1 MDGNYSLADLRAVTD
16 GADGISGG
24 SAWLI
29 ILFFLIF
36 GFGGGYGFGGRAANA
51 AGEVAS
57 TESIIS
63 SQRFD
68 SLSKQINQIGD
79 GLSSL
84 GYSQLQQMDAN
95 TASINGN
102 VVNEGRTTQ
111 NMISSYACENQKN
124 VDALRFD
131 ISNYAA
137 QINSNID
144 SKFAALE
151 KGQLQAQINAQA
163 AQISQLQLSQA
174 VCGIPKVST
183 SAWGVYPYAA
193 PVTCNCGTV

>member
-1 MDGNYSLADLRAVTD
+1 MDGNYSIADLASIAGSND
-16 GADGISGG
+16 LGG
-24 SAWLI
+24 SNMVWLL
-29 ILFFLIF
+29 LFFVLFGYGGF
-36 GFGGGYGFGGRAANA
+36 GFGGRAAANA

-57 TESIIS
+57 TDSIIS

-102 VVNEGRTTQ
+102 VTSEGRAIQ
-111 NMISSYACENQKN
+111 SQISECCCSNQRN

-131 ISNYAA
+131 MANYAA
-137 QINSNID
+137 SINSNID
-144 SKFAALE
+144 NKFAAIEKSNLE
-151 KGQLQAQINAQA
+151 SRLAEQAQ
-163 AQISQLQLSQA
+163 QISQLQLQAA
-174 VCGIPKVST
+174 VCNVPRVNTFAYGS
-183 SAWGVYPYAA
+183 YPYA
-193 PVTCNCGTV
+193 PVGCNCGNL

>member
-1 MDGNYSLADLRAVTD
+1 MDANYTLSDLRAITD
-16 GADGISGG
+16 SADGISGG

-29 ILFFLIF
+29 ILFLLIF
-36 GFGGGYGFGGRAANA
+36 GGGGFGWGNRANVA
-51 AGEVAS
+51 AETAS
-57 TESIIS
+57 TDAIID

-68 SLSKQINQIGD
+68 SLTTSINKIGD
-79 GLSSL
+79 GLASL

-102 VVNEGRTTQ
+102 IVNEGRTTQ

-131 ISNYAA
+131 MSNYAA

-144 SKFAALE
+144 AKFAAIEKSQLE
-151 KGQLQAQINAQA
+151 SRLAEQAQ
-163 AQISQLQLSQA
+163 QISQLQLQTA
-174 VCGIPKVST
+174 VCGIPRVNT
-183 SAWGVYPYAA
+183 YAYGTYPYG
-193 PVTCNCGTV
+193 VQGGCGCSCTNV

>member
-57 TESIIS
+57 TDSIIS

-68 SLSKQINQIGD
+68 SLSTSINKIGD
-79 GLSSL
+79 GLASL

-131 ISNYAA
+131 MSNYAA
-137 QINSNID
+137 SINSNID
-144 SKFAALE
+144 AKFAALE
-151 KGQLQAQINAQA
+151 KSQLEQRLAEQA
-163 AQISQLQLSQA
+163 AQINQLQINQA
-174 VCGIPKVST
+174 VCGIPRVSNA
-183 SAWGVYPYAA
+183 AWGVYPYSN
-193 PVTCNCGTV
+193 PTCCGCNNI